1 MVNPVNA
8 EDSYLYYPQTQLSE
22 FILSYKVFCSI
33 QNKYN
38 LLKRIQGHKRKKNKK
53 TKTYKLYTVTNR
65 SLDIIFK
72 ERKYFHIFNIFLVII
87 IVDFQK
93 TQSYLGSSSQVIITF
108 YNWLTNGMI
117 TIKKKSLSQRC
128 VTQRICL
135 RTNNLF
141 SILQRDWDYRSTA
154 DSSEYFNKV

>member
-1 MVNPVNA
+1 MLKIA
-8 EDSYLYYPQTQLSE
+8 I
-22 FILSYKVFCSI
+22 FIILRHNCLNSFCLTRSFASSKTSI
-33 QNKYN
+33 ICWKGFRVT
-38 LLKRIQGHKRKKNKK
+38 KEKNKK

-65 SLDIIFK
+65 SLGIIFK

-117 TIKKKSLSQRC
+117 TIKKKNSLSQRC

-154 DSSEYFNKV
+154 DSSEYFNRV

>member
-1 MVNPVNA
+1 MLKIA
-8 EDSYLYYPQTQLSE
+8 I
-22 FILSYKVFCSI
+22 FIILRHNCLNSFCLTRSFAPSKTSI
-33 QNKYN
+33 ICWKGFRVT
-38 LLKRIQGHKRKKNKK
+38 KEKKKKK

-93 TQSYLGSSSQVIITF
+93 TKSYLGSSSQVIITF

>member
-1 MVNPVNA
+1 MLKIA
-8 EDSYLYYPQTQLSE
+8 I
-22 FILSYKVFCSI
+22 FIILRHNCLNSFCLTRSFASSKTSI
-33 QNKYN
+33 ICWKGFRVT
-38 LLKRIQGHKRKKNKK
+38 KEKNKK

-65 SLDIIFK
+65 SLGIIFK
-72 ERKYFHIFNIFLVII
+72 ERKYFHIFNIFFVII

-93 TQSYLGSSSQVIITF
+93 TQSYLGSRF

-117 TIKKKSLSQRC
+117 TIKKNSLSQRC

-135 RTNNLF
+135 HTNNLF

-154 DSSEYFNKV
+154 DSSEYFNRV

>member
-1 MVNPVNA
+1 MLKIAIFIILRHNCLNSFCLTRSFA
-8 EDSYLYYPQTQLSE
+8 LS
-22 FILSYKVFCSI
+22 KTSI
-33 QNKYN
+33 ICWKGFRVT
-38 LLKRIQGHKRKKNKK
+38 KEKNKK

-65 SLDIIFK
+65 SLGIIFK

-117 TIKKKSLSQRC
+117 TIKKNSLSQRC

-141 SILQRDWDYRSTA
+141 SILRRDWDYRSTA
-154 DSSEYFNKV
+154 DSSEYFNRV

>member
-117 TIKKKSLSQRC
+117 TIKKKR
-128 VTQRICL
+128 VCL
-135 RTNNLF
+135 N
-141 SILQRDWDYRSTA
+141 A
-154 DSSEYFNKV
+154 V